1 MTFAELQLRIQKA
14 KDLDFGDIFNKSID
28 LFKKVWVQGLLMMLI
43 TIALMIPFYLI
54 MYLPL
59 IGIGLLEGDMD
70 AFSQDPELLFMIP
83 FILLMLVFSVFA
95 VAIVFGLKASF
106 YRICKL
112 KDLNEAGSDDYFYYL
127 KRPHLGKVF
136 KLSLITLGISIL
148 ATLLCVL
155 PIIYVAV
162 PIAIMNVVFAFNPE
176 LSATDIMKAS
186 FNLGNKKWLITFG
199 LMFIAGL
206 LAEIVGFLMCFV
218 GIFATASF
226 AYIPIYFIYKESI
239 GFEDSILVP
248 DTEQ

>member
-14 KDLDFGDIFNKSID
+14 NDLDFGDIFNKSIE
-28 LFKKVWVQGLLMMLI
+28 LFKKVWVQGLVMMLI

-59 IGIGLLEGDMD
+59 IAMGLIEGDMD
-70 AFSQDPELLFMIP
+70 SYSQDPNLIFMIP
-83 FILLMLVFSVFA
+83 FILFMVVFSFFA
-95 VAIVFGLKASF
+95 IVIVFGLKASF

-112 KDLNEAGSDDYFYYL
+112 KDLDEAGTDGYFYYL
-127 KRPHLGKVF
+127 KRPHLGKVI
-136 KLSLITLGISIL
+136 KLSLITLGISLL

-176 LSATDIMKAS
+176 LSAKNIVKAS
-186 FNLGNKKWLITFG
+186 FDLGNKKWLITFG

-206 LAEIVGFLMCFV
+206 LAEIVGFVMCFV
-218 GIFATASF
+218 GLFVTASF
-226 AYIPIYFIYKESI
+226 VFLPVYFIYKESV
-239 GFEDSILVP
+239 GFEDSIQVS
-248 DTEQ
+248 DTE

>member
-1 MTFAELQLRIQKA
+1 MTFAELQLGIQNA

-54 MYLPL
+54 IYLPL
-59 IGIGLLEGDMD
+59 IGMGLLEDDME
-70 AFSQDPELLFMIP
+70 AVSQDPELVFMIP
-83 FILLMLVFSVFA
+83 FILFVLVFSVFA

-127 KRPHLGKVF
+127 KRPHLGKVI
-136 KLSLITLGISIL
+136 KLSLITLGISLL

-176 LSATDIMKAS
+176 LSANDIVKAS
-186 FNLGNKKWLITFG
+186 FDLGNKKWLITFG

-218 GIFATASF
+218 GIFATVSF
-226 AYIPIYFIYKESI
+226 AYIPVYFIYKESI